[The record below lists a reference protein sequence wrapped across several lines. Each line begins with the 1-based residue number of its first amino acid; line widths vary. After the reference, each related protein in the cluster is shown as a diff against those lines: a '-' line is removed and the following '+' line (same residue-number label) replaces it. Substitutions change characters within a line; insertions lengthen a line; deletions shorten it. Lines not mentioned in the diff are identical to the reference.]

1 MFILRLLRTRKYF
14 PPTEKT
20 MKMRWALCA
29 RGRMVRAW
37 AELCRLPWDVL
48 HFTGACPRCLVCP
61 RKVTQG
67 FSRAWG
73 PISVFSVWPVAQS
86 GRCCL
91 WCPPRQ
97 CVTAGAVQVCRA
109 RGSSG
114 SQAPSKVLGICVGP
128 SPGLVLSLWGPSLS
142 AVRSW
147 SLWLGPT
154 QPRRK
159 QRELP
164 RMGLCLWGSRMCGK
178 AHAF

>member
-1 MFILRLLRTRKYF
+1 MQEATWFVHGLSCVAHHGMCSTSR
-14 PPTEKT
+14 
-20 MKMRWALCA
+20 
-29 RGRMVRAW
+29 
-37 AELCRLPWDVL
+37 
-48 HFTGACPRCLVCP
+48 ACPRCLLCP

-67 FSRAWG
+67 CSRVSRAWG
-73 PISVFSVWPVAQS
+73 PISVCEASVWPMAQS

-109 RGSSG
+109 QGSSG
-114 SQAPSKVLGICVGP
+114 LQAPSKVPGVCVGP
-128 SPGLVLSLWGPSLS
+128 SPGLMLSSWGPSLS

-147 SLWLGPT
+147 SLWLDPT

-164 RMGLCLWGSRMCGK
+164 RMGLCPWGSRMCGK
-178 AHAF
+178 ACAF